1 MVCYSDH
8 FHKETAVSSDAQP
21 REVRFPTLISYG
33 LGDMFG
39 GGSFTVIG
47 LLFMFFLT
55 EFVGLAPFL
64 AGLVFA
70 VGKGFDAISDPLMG
84 YISDRTKSRFGRRR
98 IYFLIG
104 IAPIAVSF
112 AALWVPLTVGPQW
125 ARAIYYAFA
134 YVFFSAVFT
143 MVMVP
148 YSALNAELTR
158 DYRMRTRLSGARLV
172 FSQFSTLLAGTLPGL
187 IVDLSPGADATGYLM
202 MGSAF
207 GIFYA
212 LPWILVFLGT
222 WELADYV
229 PPATQTVRKY
239 FGEFIRIFRNR
250 SFRIHI
256 AMYIAAYSAVDIL
269 MAVFAYFITYYLER
283 PGLYSL
289 AIGSLLVAQ
298 IAMLPVYVRIANAR
312 GKGFAYRLG
321 MALWGS
327 GLLLV
332 FFVVQPGSP
341 AWLLSAVCV
350 LMGAGLSAGI
360 LIPWAMLPT
369 ITDVDELITG
379 QQRAG
384 TYSGAMTLFRKLV
397 QGLIAIPLVGLMLQ
411 LIGFVSNQPQS
422 PETIQGLRIF
432 FVFGPVVII
441 ALGILAAAAF
451 PIMPHTHEIIRGE
464 IERLRNGGRKE
475 DVDEKTRD
483 VCETVTGLPYG
494 ELYTGA

>member
-1 MVCYSDH
+1 
-8 FHKETAVSSDAQP
+8 
-21 REVRFPTLISYG
+21 
-33 LGDMFG
+33 MFG

-55 EFVGLAPFL
+55 EFVGLAPFV
-64 AGLVFA
+64 AGVVFA

-84 YISDRTKSRFGRRR
+84 YISDLTKSRYGRRR

-112 AALWVPLTVGPQW
+112 AALWLPITGGPQW
-125 ARAIYYAFA
+125 ARALYYSLA
-134 YVFFSAVFT
+134 YVFFSGVFT

-158 DYRMRTRLSGARLV
+158 DYKTRTRLSGARLV

-187 IVDLSPGADATGYLM
+187 IVDLTPGADATGYFI

-207 GIFYA
+207 GVFYA

-222 WELADYV
+222 WELPDYV
-229 PPATQTVRKY
+229 PPARQTVKKY
-239 FGEFIRIFRNR
+239 FIEFARIFRNR
-250 SFRIHI
+250 AFRIHI

-269 MAVFAYFITYYLER
+269 MAVFAYFVTYYIER

-298 IAMLPVYVRIANAR
+298 IAMLPVYVRVANAR
-312 GKGFAYRLG
+312 GKGFAYRFG
-321 MALWGS
+321 MGLWAT

-332 FFVVQPGSP
+332 FFFVEPASP
-341 AWLLSAVCV
+341 AWLISLLCV
-350 LMGAGLSAGI
+350 VMGAGLSAGI
-360 LIPWAMLPT
+360 MIPWAMLPT

-379 QQRAG
+379 HQRAG

-397 QGLIAIPLVGLMLQ
+397 QGLIAVPTVGLVLE

-422 PETIQGLRIF
+422 AETITGLRLF

-441 ALGILAAAAF
+441 VLGIAAAWAF
-451 PIMPHTHEIIRGE
+451 PILPRTHELIRAE

-483 VCETVTGLPYG
+483 VCETVTGLPYA
-494 ELYTGA
+494 ELYAEG

>member
-1 MVCYSDH
+1 VK
-8 FHKETAVSSDAQP
+8 FT
-21 REVRFPTLISYG
+21 TLISYG

-55 EFVGLAPFL
+55 EFVGLAPFV
-64 AGLVFA
+64 AGVVFA

-84 YISDRTKSRFGRRR
+84 YISDRTRSRFGRRR
-98 IYFLIG
+98 VYFLIG

-112 AALWVPLTVGPQW
+112 AMLWVPITAGPQW

-158 DYRMRTRLSGARLV
+158 DYKTRTRLSGARLV

-187 IVDLSPGADATGYLM
+187 IVDLAPGADATGYLI

-207 GIFYA
+207 GVFYA

-222 WELADYV
+222 WELPDYV
-229 PPATQTVRKY
+229 PPAQQTVKKY
-239 FGEFIRIFRNR
+239 FREFIRIFRNR
-250 SFRIHI
+250 AFRIHV

-269 MAVFAYFITYYLER
+269 MAVFAYFVTYYLER
-283 PGLYSL
+283 PNLYSL
-289 AIGSLLVAQ
+289 AVGSLLIAQ
-298 IAMLPVYVRIANAR
+298 IGMLPVYVRIANAK

-321 MALWGS
+321 MGLWAAAL
-327 GLLLV
+327 LVV
-332 FFVVQPGSP
+332 FFVVNPGAP
-341 AWLLSAVCV
+341 AWLISVVCV
-350 LMGAGLSAGI
+350 MMGAGLSAGI

-397 QGLIAIPLVGLMLQ
+397 QGLIAIPLVGLVLQ

-422 PETIQGLRIF
+422 AETVRGLRLF
-432 FVFGPVVII
+432 FVFGPVAII
-441 ALGILAAAAF
+441 LLGILAAAAF
-451 PIMPHTHEIIRGE
+451 PILPQTHAIIREE

-483 VCETVTGLPYG
+483 VCETVTGLSYG
-494 ELYTGA
+494 ELYSGS